1 MKRILA
7 VAVMGAF
14 VFAMAGCSKDK
25 AKDKVEREGVVNFVV
40 GDVFLIK
47 DGKEEKAKVE
57 DAVKQGMK
65 IKSVGENSSVEI
77 YFGENAIKVTGNTIV
92 EVKSLATY
100 VASNNEETS
109 LYVEKGQMFSK
120 ISTKLAK
127 GDTYDVKSP
136 TTTAGVRGTEF
147 LLTEDDAKGNIAVV
161 DGAVEVKNNT
171 KPDDKALVVNADE
184 EVDVEKGKGM
194 VKKQLSEDKKRKMKI
209 LSEIRE
215 MKKEIWE
222 KMRKQK
228 EEIMK
233 AVEDQRQVNKKMIDD
248 QKSGDKAKVA
258 DQKETDKK
266 NIGDIKDKSK
276 EEADKATGE
285 AKAKMEDAKGGD
297 TKAGAD
303 AAKSMMDAM
312 KPKIEKKL
320 GNQ

>member
-7 VAVMGAF
+7 MIVACAF
-14 VFAMAGCSKDK
+14 VFAAAGCSKDK
-25 AKDKVEREGVVNFVV
+25 AKEKVARAGVVNFVV
-40 GDVFLIK
+40 GDAFLIM
-47 DGKEEKAKVE
+47 DGKESKAKVE
-57 DAVKQGMK
+57 DAIKEGMK
-65 IKSVGENSSVEI
+65 IKTTGDNSSIEI

-92 EVKSLATY
+92 EVKSLSTY
-100 VASNNEETS
+100 VATNNEETS
-109 LYVEKGQMFSK
+109 LYVEKGEMFSK
-120 ISTKLAK
+120 ISSKLAK
-127 GDTYDVKSP
+127 GDVYEVKSP

-161 DGAVEVKNNT
+161 DGAVEVKNNS
-171 KPDDKALVVNADE
+171 KPGDKAVVVNQDE
-184 EVDVEKGKGM
+184 EVDVVKGKDM
-194 VKKQLSEDKKRKMKI
+194 VKKQLSDDKKRRLKI
-209 LSEIRE
+209 LADIRE

-222 KMRKQK
+222 KMRQQR
-228 EEIMK
+228 EEIKK
-233 AVEDQRQVNKKMIDD
+233 AVEDQRKANKEMLDK
-248 QKSGDKAKVA
+248 QKSEDKARVA

-276 EEADKATGE
+276 EEADKATGD
-285 AKAKMEDAKGGD
+285 AKAKMEESKGGD